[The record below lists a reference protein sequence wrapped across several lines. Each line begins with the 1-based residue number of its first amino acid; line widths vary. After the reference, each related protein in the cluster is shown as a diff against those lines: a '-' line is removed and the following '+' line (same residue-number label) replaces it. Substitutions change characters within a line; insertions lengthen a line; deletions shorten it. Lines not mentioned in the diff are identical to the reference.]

1 MSEIEA
7 ELIIKRF
14 EKWDLKQAKHDFI
27 ARMERKML
35 RRERNFHPYQT
46 R

>member
-14 EKWDLKQAKHDFI
+14 EKWDQKHAKQDFI
-27 ARMERKML
+27 ARMERKIL
-35 RRERNFHPYQT
+35 KRDKEFRHN
-46 R
+46 